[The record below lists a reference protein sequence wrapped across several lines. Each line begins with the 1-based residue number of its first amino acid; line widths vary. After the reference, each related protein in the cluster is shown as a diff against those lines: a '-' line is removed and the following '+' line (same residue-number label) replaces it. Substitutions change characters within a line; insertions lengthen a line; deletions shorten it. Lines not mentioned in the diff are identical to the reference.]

1 MHLSSVDL
9 LLKRNRREEEQR
21 FRENVIPFNPPPPPR
36 LIRIQFHSNNIKG
49 GFLFEHKSYK
59 PWRNQWVRA
68 CVVLR
73 VNFRTI
79 KGVLSQLTSWQ
90 LTGARLRCTEA
101 LLFQNPLSRRC
112 EPPLPSFF
120 CLQLSSS
127 LPLFTRVLAV
137 GVAGWFGSQ
146 TRRWRH
152 VWSQLFMKRNEWVT

>member
-1 MHLSSVDL
+1 MHLSSADL

-21 FRENVIPFNPPPPPR
+21 FRENVIPFSPPPPPR

-120 CLQLSSS
+120 LVCSYHPHSLS
-127 LPLFTRVLAV
+127 LRV
-137 GVAGWFGSQ
+137 F
-146 TRRWRH
+146 
-152 VWSQLFMKRNEWVT
+152 

>member
-9 LLKRNRREEEQR
+9 ILKRNRREEEQR
-21 FRENVIPFNPPPPPR
+21 FRENVIPFSPALPSPAPY
-36 LIRIQFHSNNIKG
+36 SNSIPFEQHKRG
-49 GFLFEHKSYK
+49 VLFEHKSYK
-59 PWRNQWVRA
+59 PWRNQWVRT

-120 CLQLSSS
+120 FVCSYHPHSLS
-127 LPLFTRVLAV
+127 LRV
-137 GVAGWFGSQ
+137 F
-146 TRRWRH
+146 
-152 VWSQLFMKRNEWVT
+152 